1 MNRKIVVLISVIV
14 AFIIL
19 AGVVLINL
27 SSSRPPTNSNQQA
40 QTNLNSD
47 ISNILDS
54 TEEIEN
60 NLEQIPDSIENNIN
74 PQTPGSGVPLNLEKV
89 NDYQKFEI
97 KSLSQNKGLLEVD
110 KSYFQNDAFF
120 GLLQATSILSPTSDF
135 LSQNKA
141 YFVISYE
148 DQSILFLGYDIIIS
162 EKINIRDKNYWLFSL
177 YGTLGNLYTFLF
189 DENIDSMLEILT
201 PKLDVVNT
209 VSFKAPNTLEIT
221 YSNANSDESNFT
233 EVYNIVDLFD
243 STVLEFQNTGLETA
257 FVDVQDFY
265 QENLLTSISPS
276 DPQINYGDAQDSISL
291 QQ

>member
-1 MNRKIVVLISVIV
+1 MDQLLFAKTVQDVDHTVKLENYLESGYQNKIKYMFMNRKIVVLISVIV

-27 SSSRPPTNSNQQA
+27 FSSRPSTNSSQQA

-148 DQSILFLGYDIIIS
+148 DQSIL
-162 EKINIRDKNYWLFSL
+162 
-177 YGTLGNLYTFLF
+177 
-189 DENIDSMLEILT
+189 
-201 PKLDVVNT
+201 
-209 VSFKAPNTLEIT
+209 
-221 YSNANSDESNFT
+221 
-233 EVYNIVDLFD
+233 
-243 STVLEFQNTGLETA
+243 
-257 FVDVQDFY
+257 
-265 QENLLTSISPS
+265 
-276 DPQINYGDAQDSISL
+276 
-291 QQ
+291 